1 MLSLAVLTQ
10 MEHKK
15 QSVKKQSVS
24 IHLYVIFQWNSF
36 FLVSMDCSVEIN
48 TL

>member
-15 QSVKKQSVS
+15 QSVKKQSMS
-24 IHLYVIFQWNSF
+24 IHLYKSSSNGT
-36 FLVSMDCSVEIN
+36 VSSLLAWIV
-48 TL
+48 LLK